1 MGQYGICICGTL
13 WCLHTKERRN
23 VVCLNALAS
32 VMNTVESKVNFST
45 TVVMHVKYELGGRR
59 GPAMFAEVGHR
70 SAVWPLASVTA
81 MCEALIRSR
90 SMGDYHFSF
99 RNSHISV

>member
-45 TVVMHVKYELGGRR
+45 TVMLC
-59 GPAMFAEVGHR
+59 M
-70 SAVWPLASVTA
+70 
-81 MCEALIRSR
+81 
-90 SMGDYHFSF
+90 
-99 RNSHISV
+99 